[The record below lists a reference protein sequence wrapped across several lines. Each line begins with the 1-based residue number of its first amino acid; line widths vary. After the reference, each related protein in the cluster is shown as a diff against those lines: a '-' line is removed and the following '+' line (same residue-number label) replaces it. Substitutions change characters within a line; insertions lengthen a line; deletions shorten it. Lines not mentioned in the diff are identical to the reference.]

1 MWLCPLPGLG
11 VGGQHPEQLSEC
23 LLEGKANYLLMTP
36 ITRCVWA
43 LVASILTFHSPSSG
57 WVSCGGEPPW
67 ELRVFE
73 GSTYRSS

>member
-1 MWLCPLPGLG
+1 MCLCSLSGLG
-11 VGGQHPEQLSEC
+11 VGDQNEWLSEC
-23 LLEGKANYLLMTP
+23 LLGGKANYLLM
-36 ITRCVWA
+36 IQIIGCVEA
-43 LVASILTFHSPSSG
+43 LGASILTFHSPSSG